1 MWAWQTGVCAPVCQ
15 FECVCR
21 WREWGGQPELR
32 PPHSLTF
39 TTNPLLGKGSTLEL
53 KVTPMQRFFATP
65 IFKGVIRPVGQ
76 IIVFIIGTGAIL
88 SMLMLLFALLARGS
102 AVDLNVQQKNNI
114 DIITYTLTNLPQ
126 VLIDGVVLGFVYA
139 AIALGYT
146 MVYGVLEFINF
157 AHSEIFAI
165 GAFVGVEILIALN
178 NAGLLSGASLLASYG
193 WLVFA
198 IVAGMLAAGIAAV
211 VIERV
216 AYRPLRNAPRLVP
229 LISAIGVSFFL
240 QDAIRLTESL
250 TTGQFNRII
259 PTFGNFDQRMA
270 LFSYQVGS
278 SPVNIAVEIKS
289 VWVTAAALLML
300 VGLNYLVNVT
310 KLGKAI
316 RAVAQ
321 SQSSANLMG
330 INVNLI
336 ISLTFLV
343 GGALGGAAGVLYA
356 LKFTRID
363 PYVGFFPGLKAFT
376 AAVLGGIGNITGALL
391 GGIVLGMLETFAG
404 SYLSVFTM
412 GAAGAEYKDIL
423 AFAILILVLIF
434 RPSGLLGEQ
443 VAQKA

>member
-1 MWAWQTGVCAPVCQ
+1 
-15 FECVCR
+15 
-21 WREWGGQPELR
+21 
-32 PPHSLTF
+32 
-39 TTNPLLGKGSTLEL
+39 
-53 KVTPMQRFFATP
+53 MQRITTSPLVQGVLKP
-65 IFKGVIRPVGQ
+65 IGQ
-76 IIVFIIGTGAIL
+76 IILFILGSGVVL
-88 SMLMLLFALLARGS
+88 SALLLLVALLLKGS
-102 AVDLNVQQKNNI
+102 AVDKASIAKDGI
-114 DIITYTLTNLPQ
+114 DLMTYTMNNLPQ

-165 GAFVGVEILIALN
+165 GAFVGVEVLIALN
-178 NAGLLSGASLLASYG
+178 NSGVLGGASVLAAYG

-198 IVAGMLAAGIAAV
+198 ILAGMAAAGTTAV
-211 VIERV
+211 VVERI

-240 QDAIRLTESL
+240 QDAIRLIESV
-250 TTGQFNRII
+250 TTGQFHRII
-259 PTFGNFDQRMA
+259 PSFGNFDQRVPIFNTTLGGA
-270 LFSYQVGS
+270 PFKLDIDV
-278 SPVNIAVEIKS
+278 KS
-289 VWVTAAALLML
+289 LWVMVAAILML

-310 KLGKAI
+310 RLGKAI

-321 SQSSANLMG
+321 SQPSANLMG
-330 INVNLI
+330 INVNRI
-336 ISLTFLV
+336 ISLTFLI

-363 PYVGFFPGLKAFT
+363 PFVGFFPGLKAFT
-376 AAVLGGIGNITGALL
+376 AAVMGGIGNLTGALL

-404 SYLSVFTM
+404 AYLSAFTM

-423 AFAILILVLIF
+423 AFGILIMVLIF

>member
-1 MWAWQTGVCAPVCQ
+1 MRRTTALANIV
-15 FECVCR
+15 EL
-21 WREWGGQPELR
+21 LR
-32 PPHSLTF
+32 P
-39 TTNPLLGKGSTLEL
+39 
-53 KVTPMQRFFATP
+53 
-65 IFKGVIRPVGQ
+65 IGQ
-76 IIVFIIGTGAIL
+76 IIIFVTGSGLVLSAI
-88 SMLMLLFALLARGS
+88 MLALALILRNTPVNQAYL
-102 AVDLNVQQKNNI
+102 DHNI
-114 DIITYTLTNLPQ
+114 DILKYTVTNLPQ
-126 VLIDGVVLGFVYA
+126 VMIDGVTLGFVYA

-165 GAFVGVEILIALN
+165 GAFVGVEILIALSN
-178 NAGLLSGASLLASYG
+178 
-193 WLVFA
+193 
-198 IVAGMLAAGIAAV
+198 AGMLTGISNLAAYAWLIVAILAGMAAAGGVAMIVEFA
-211 VIERV
+211 
-216 AYRPLRNAPRLVP
+216 AYRPLRGAPRLVP

-250 TTGQFNRII
+250 TTGQFHRII
-259 PTFGNFDQRMA
+259 PTFGDFEKRFQIA
-270 LFSYQVGS
+270 KFSFGGS
-278 SPVNIAVEIKS
+278 ITELNIQAKSLIVIVAAV
-289 VWVTAAALLML
+289 LML
-300 VGLNYLVNVT
+300 VGLNYLVNAT

-316 RAVAQ
+316 RSVAQ
-321 SQSSANLMG
+321 DRASASLMG

-336 ISLTFLV
+336 ISLTFLI

-404 SYLSVFTM
+404 AYLTVFTM

-443 VAQKA
+443 VVQKA